1 MNKEVLNY
9 DAKRLDAVTDIA
21 SLVATTAGPYGQ
33 NVEFIGGESPLMI
46 RDGYKVLQKFSPAD
60 DLMLGLKF
68 RMQEAAYRTVRA
80 AGDGSTTTT
89 ILMRWIYEN
98 AIDWIHEQKAEENN
112 SPFPVSRRDIANG
125 IRHAGK
131 ICVEALENAD
141 KIDITT
147 DKGKSLLRMVATLAG
162 SNDAQIG
169 NAIAEIIIAIGKDGY
184 VMTEY
189 DPNIKEMSYE
199 IKSGYTMP
207 YGLIHNTMLPRG
219 RKDITIQD
227 AYVAVCKDLISTVD
241 TLRPI
246 IMAWKEYCQ
255 REQSIFPLVLIVPGI
270 DADAMATIL
279 NRSMTEDRK
288 GWENPIWSLLPGIRL
303 PWFCVKVQAVNEVWE
318 DIEAITGA
326 KVFSSRENR
335 SVKYFKPDSGI
346 VMPSIVLSMEQ
357 SVLHIN
363 TEALETS
370 GIVSR
375 LKESL
380 EGAEDRQALES
391 RIARLEGRVG
401 VVRIPVHSQAKRSWT
416 AEVFEDAYLAAISAI
431 EKGIVPGA
439 GKKLI
444 SLGEKVGA
452 TRFKAVS
459 PSYAAGLA
467 AVGASLSNIFRT
479 LLENGGVPVNR
490 IEGIVNVLSQ
500 KDDWSTISLNDSML
514 SNLCGEVPIQAMLE
528 DGRKTGVI
536 DSAAAVSAAIS
547 SACEEVAD
555 WVETSKCVVPASY
568 RG

>member
-1 MNKEVLNY
+1 
-9 DAKRLDAVTDIA
+9 
-21 SLVATTAGPYGQ
+21 
-33 NVEFIGGESPLMI
+33 
-46 RDGYKVLQKFSPAD
+46 
-60 DLMLGLKF
+60 
-68 RMQEAAYRTVRA
+68 
-80 AGDGSTTTT
+80 
-89 ILMRWIYEN
+89 
-98 AIDWIHEQKAEENN
+98 
-112 SPFPVSRRDIANG
+112 
-125 IRHAGK
+125 
-131 ICVEALENAD
+131 
-141 KIDITT
+141 
-147 DKGKSLLRMVATLAG
+147 
-162 SNDAQIG
+162 
-169 NAIAEIIIAIGKDGY
+169 
-184 VMTEY
+184 
-189 DPNIKEMSYE
+189 
-199 IKSGYTMP
+199 
-207 YGLIHNTMLPRG
+207 
-219 RKDITIQD
+219 
-227 AYVAVCKDLISTVD
+227 
-241 TLRPI
+241 
-246 IMAWKEYCQ
+246 
-255 REQSIFPLVLIVPGI
+255 
-270 DADAMATIL
+270 
-279 NRSMTEDRK
+279 
-288 GWENPIWSLLPGIRL
+288 
-303 PWFCVKVQAVNEVWE
+303 
-318 DIEAITGA
+318 
-326 KVFSSRENR
+326 
-335 SVKYFKPDSGI
+335 
-346 VMPSIVLSMEQ
+346 MEQ

-363 TEALETS
+363 PEALENS

-444 SLGEKVGA
+444 SLGEKIGA

-467 AVGASLSNIFRT
+467 AVGASMSNIFRT

-490 IEGIVNVLSQ
+490 IEDIVNVLSQ

-514 SNLCGEVPIQAMLE
+514 SNLCGDAPIQAMLE